1 MWAEI
6 FEQCW
11 EKVTKETGSE
21 QIDMEHGT
29 EPAASADAP
38 IEDATS
44 PEKAKS
50 AAKAKAKGKA
60 AAAKPSAAEDAS
72 AKKLVASLQRGCQK
86 TKIAFQNAVASAMQ
100 VLEQIEKDPV
110 WSWAKG
116 TAHHEG
122 LQEATAT
129 LRGSVGEFGKAF
141 LMGNDWAELRKKHT
155 VERLTVELSTFLETR
170 AMIVELE
177 LETKQIC
184 KAHEVLRR

>member
-1 MWAEI
+1 MGRTIRAVLG
-6 FEQCW
+6 
-11 EKVTKETGSE
+11 KVTKDTGSE
-21 QIDMEHGT
+21 QIDMEHGA

-60 AAAKPSAAEDAS
+60 AAAKPSAVGGAS

-100 VLEQIEKDPV
+100 VLEQIAKDPV

-116 TAHHEG
+116 TAHREG
-122 LQEATAT
+122 LEQATAM

-141 LMGNDWAELRKKHT
+141 LMGNDWAALRKAHT
-155 VERLTVELSTFLETR
+155 TERLTIELSTFLETKS
-170 AMIVELE
+170 MITE
-177 LETKQIC
+177 LETKTLALC
-184 KAHEVLRR
+184 KAHEALSR